1 MTTAVWL
8 TSRQVHLGIVIYPR
22 SNIFFQL
29 CSYSTFAT
37 GRRETRDFHPP
48 LNTFQV
54 CIAGTRKIL
63 RFNFFPL
70 KSVGKL
76 QRFMPFSGGNP
87 IPKIALGYLLTLS
100 WQGRCWSLRTLAS
113 GLVGVQGNIYDLAND
128 YHYSDHTI
136 YSHTT
141 SPHPLR
147 TICPLGSL
155 AVRVG
160 DIVQVRT
167 LAVSR
172 RDLDLSCVLWVA
184 SDLCSDWYSNP
195 PYKFYNF
202 NHGRTI
208 NTSQKTYVRRL
219 FLYAALPSE
228 GNDFV
233 PVHVLIGHLVHQCRN
248 IVRVCMPTL
257 RFVAYEIIG
266 IGAGTK
272 RLS

>member
-37 GRRETRDFHPP
+37 GRRETRDFHPS

-100 WQGRCWSLRTLAS
+100 CQDGAEVYGPMLRDWSEFTGTS
-113 GLVGVQGNIYDLAND
+113 
-128 YHYSDHTI
+128 
-136 YSHTT
+136 TT
-141 SPHPLR
+141 SLMI
-147 TICPLGSL
+147 TITATIPSTHKSL
-155 AVRVG
+155 HLTPCA
-160 DIVQVRT
+160 
-167 LAVSR
+167 
-172 RDLDLSCVLWVA
+172 
-184 SDLCSDWYSNP
+184 
-195 PYKFYNF
+195 PY
-202 NHGRTI
+202 
-208 NTSQKTYVRRL
+208 V
-219 FLYAALPSE
+219 PS
-228 GNDFV
+228 V
-233 PVHVLIGHLVHQCRN
+233 P
-248 IVRVCMPTL
+248 
-257 RFVAYEIIG
+257 
-266 IGAGTK
+266 
-272 RLS
+272 